1 MLAAEARGHSLGA
14 GMSKL
19 AEILSSGIAPGFA
32 QGAKDPQCAEVAVPR
47 AFRELEQTT
56 PASEIER
63 QSGFKAAK
71 IKRAWDFKQKL

>member
-1 MLAAEARGHSLGA
+1 
-14 GMSKL
+14 MSKID
-19 AEILSSGIAPGFA
+19 EILSSGRAPGFG
-32 QGAKDPQCAEVAVPR
+32 QGAKDPQSAEVAVPR

-63 QSGFKAAK
+63 QSGFKASR